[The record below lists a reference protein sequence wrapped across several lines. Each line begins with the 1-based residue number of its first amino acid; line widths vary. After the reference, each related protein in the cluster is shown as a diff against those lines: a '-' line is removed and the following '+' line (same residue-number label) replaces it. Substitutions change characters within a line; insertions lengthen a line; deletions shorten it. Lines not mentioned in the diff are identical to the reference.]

1 MFAGKGTYSTSL
13 TSDHV
18 PGIMPII
25 RCHNLCY
32 RYPEGDGLLFENL
45 QVEIRQP
52 GFHAIFG
59 HSGTGKTTLARMIAG
74 ELDGFEGDLE
84 IEGSKTVFYTHNLE
98 RLPGWADVG
107 ELLRAV
113 TPASARNHL
122 DRLTETFGLQAC
134 LHSRF
139 ARLSLGQKNRV
150 NLTRYLVQPFD
161 ILIMDE
167 SLANVDEITRGI
179 IISEIKAIFPE
190 RCFLYISHNMIEVSR
205 YCREIVVIRSPR
217 KKPQAVR
224 LTGLDA
230 TSADAVGPSAGL
242 EQVLLEIAHAT

>member
-1 MFAGKGTYSTSL
+1 
-13 TSDHV
+13 
-18 PGIMPII
+18 MPII
-25 RCHNLCY
+25 RCRNLHY
-32 RYPEGDGLLFENL
+32 RYPEGDSPLFENL
-45 QVEIRQP
+45 QFEIRSR

-74 ELDGFEGDLE
+74 ELNGFEGNLV
-84 IEGSKTVFYTHNLE
+84 IEGAKTVFYTHNME

-107 ELLRAV
+107 ELLRTV
-113 TPASARNHL
+113 TPTAARNDL
-122 DRLTETFGLQAC
+122 DRLIETFGLQAC

-167 SLANVDEITRGI
+167 SLANVDETTRSI
-179 IISEIKAIFPE
+179 ILTEIKSIYPD

-205 YCREIVVIRSPR
+205 YCREIVVIRSPQ
-217 KKPQAVR
+217 KQPQAVC
-224 LTGLDA
+224 LTGMDA
-230 TSADAVGPSAGL
+230 MSTDVVGPSTAL

>member
-1 MFAGKGTYSTSL
+1 MSAGKGAFRSSL
-13 TSDHV
+13 TSD
-18 PGIMPII
+18 PGTMPII
-25 RCHNLCY
+25 RCHNLRY
-32 RYPEGDGLLFENL
+32 RYPEGDSLLFENL
-45 QVEIRQP
+45 QFEIRQP

-74 ELDGFEGDLE
+74 ELGGFEGHLE
-84 IEGSKTVFYTHNLE
+84 IEGTKTVLYTHNME

-113 TPASARNHL
+113 TPAFARSHL
-122 DRLTETFGLQAC
+122 ERLVETFGLQGC

-167 SLANVDEITRGI
+167 SLANVDETTRGI
-179 IISEIKAIFPE
+179 IITEIKTIFPD

-217 KKPQAVR
+217 RVPQAVC

-230 TSADAVGPSAGL
+230 ASADAVGPSPAL